1 MEKIRHILD
10 GRRLTSVLVVA
21 VGLWCGG
28 SLAEAPALQTVTCP
42 ASLDWESAAEIGRG
56 MKYIHLTLTEPR
68 LMENYLVRIDLHTPG
83 LRVTS
88 SGRASNWG
96 EPMPDYTNSVILIDV
111 KRQRTREFLYEHR
124 THGTNMVLALNTSP
138 WGPWCPPFTHAY
150 GRFASLTVSD
160 GRRVSRSER
169 RNGMLVIYTNN
180 VAVIT
185 NGLED
190 ARIPSVAIAHPGHG
204 AGIIMKGGTPLAP
217 HNSKSKAWRGLAP
230 RTAFGISADGR
241 WLYGVV
247 VDGRQPGYSLG
258 ADMYDLVRILKA
270 AGAMDAINMD
280 GGGSATLVWWD
291 EQKKSP
297 VVPNHHHFW
306 SYRPVAM
313 SLGFYF
319 NE

>member
-1 MEKIRHILD
+1 MEEIRPKLY

-28 SLAEAPALQTVTCP
+28 SLAEAPALQTATCP

-180 VAVIT
+180 VAVIR
-185 NGLED
+185 NDLED